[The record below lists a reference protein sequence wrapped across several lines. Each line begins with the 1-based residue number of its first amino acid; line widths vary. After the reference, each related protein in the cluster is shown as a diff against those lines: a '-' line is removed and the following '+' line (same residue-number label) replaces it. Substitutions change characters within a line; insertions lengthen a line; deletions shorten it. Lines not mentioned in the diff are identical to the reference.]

1 MTGELDSFHRPVFLI
16 KTRYLSDHLS
26 DALFTGLFPSLR
38 DALRLEIRVSFSVFH
53 CSQSRLLIKSEKKS
67 RDHLPSFLYFLF
79 FFSNLLVPRW
89 FLGVKGTL
97 VGSSEGSGQVV
108 HGILVE
114 SVSSVSREG
123 SAVRLLLSVVG
134 SSEEAWLRP
143 GWTEA

>member
-1 MTGELDSFHRPVFLI
+1 MPMTGELDSFHRPVFLI

-79 FFSNLLVPRW
+79 FFPIYWYPDDFLV
-89 FLGVKGTL
+89 
-97 VGSSEGSGQVV
+97 
-108 HGILVE
+108 
-114 SVSSVSREG
+114 
-123 SAVRLLLSVVG
+123 
-134 SSEEAWLRP
+134 
-143 GWTEA
+143 